1 MRPLPAPP
9 HRNAIVTHR
18 AKVVLALVIGLL
30 VLALRAP
37 LMDLPLE
44 RDEGD
49 YAYIAWR
56 LAHGEVPYLDWF
68 DQKPP
73 GVFAAYRVAFGL
85 LGDSVLAIRIAAALF
100 SALASIALFF
110 VVRPLLGP
118 LAATLAAILLGF
130 LSADPMIQGPIA
142 NTELF
147 MLPGIVAAAALF
159 LHVVS
164 NERTP
169 IAACIALGVSLG
181 VATAFK
187 QVAAVNI
194 PFFLLAFAL
203 CVRGPGRWRRLA
215 AFTGWLGVGGLLV
228 WGPILIWFQQRG
240 GLAAALDAV
249 LLHNLSYASA
259 LPLSR
264 RWANLVFYGGRFA
277 PSHGAAWIL
286 AGVGLAL
293 LARRRDRFPALFLGG
308 WALVN
313 AVGVSAS
320 GQYFPHYFQQMLPA
334 VASLAA
340 ATLAV
345 EPASPGPSRVR
356 VALVSA
362 LALLPL
368 ALAAPRFWA
377 LPPAEAMQTI
387 YPDDAFQNMP
397 ALAREIASVS
407 EPQDTVFVFGTEP
420 ELLFYARRVSAS
432 RYHFL
437 FPLFGPYRDALER
450 QRGVAA
456 EVTRA
461 QPAVLVWIPN
471 AVFFAKSAPQFLTR
485 WFQRF
490 SAQHYR
496 LHAFTVRNATGGI
509 DLVRV
514 PQDAHPRDALQGRR
528 PRTRIFVRKRDAT
541 ESDAPDRNRSAPL
554 PGPLKAPHL
563 PRI

>member
-1 MRPLPAPP
+1 M
-9 HRNAIVTHR
+9 
-18 AKVVLALVIGLL
+18 IGLL

-73 GVFAAYRVAFGL
+73 GVYAAYRAALGL
-85 LGDSVLAIRIAAALF
+85 PGDSILAIRAVAALF
-100 SALASIALFF
+100 SALSSIALFF
-110 VVRPLLGP
+110 LVRPLLGAV
-118 LAATLAAILLGF
+118 AATLAAILLGF

-147 MLPGIVAAAALF
+147 MLPGVVAAAALF
-159 LHVVS
+159 LRVVS
-164 NERTP
+164 AQRTP

-187 QVAAVNI
+187 QVAAVNV

-215 AFTGWLGVGGLLV
+215 AFTGWMGVGGLLV
-228 WGPILIWFQQRG
+228 WGPILIWFQRSG
-240 GLAAALDAV
+240 GLAAALDAM
-249 LLHNLSYASA
+249 LLHNLAYASA
-259 LPLSR
+259 LPLSQR
-264 RWANLVFYGGRFA
+264 LSNLVFYGGRFA
-277 PSHGAAWIL
+277 PSQGAAWIL
-286 AGVGLAL
+286 AGVGLVL
-293 LARRRDRFPALFLGG
+293 LARRRDRFPALYLGG
-308 WALVN
+308 WALAN

-320 GQYFPHYFQQMLPA
+320 GHYFPHYFQQLLPA

-345 EPASPGPSRVR
+345 NHASRGPSHVR
-356 VALVSA
+356 VALVST
-362 LALLPL
+362 LALGPL
-368 ALAAPRFWA
+368 VLAALRFWT
-377 LPPAEAMQTI
+377 LSPAEAMQTI
-387 YPDDAFQNMP
+387 YPGNSFQSMP

-407 EPQDTVFVFGTEP
+407 EPEDTVFLFGTEP
-420 ELLFYARRVSAS
+420 ELLFYARRVSAT
-432 RYHFL
+432 RYIHL
-437 FPLFGPYRDALER
+437 FPLFGPYPDALER

-456 EVTRA
+456 EVARA

-471 AVFFAKSAPQFLTR
+471 AMFFAEGAPQFLTR

-496 LHAFTVRNATGGI
+496 PHAFTTRNAGGGV
-509 DLVRV
+509 DLVRI
-514 PQDAHPRDALQGRR
+514 PQDTRPRDVLQGRR
-528 PRTRIFVRKRDAT
+528 PQATIFVREHDAA
-541 ESDAPDRNRSAPL
+541 EPGAPDRDPSAP
-554 PGPLKAPHL
+554 
-563 PRI
+563 

>member
-1 MRPLPAPP
+1 MTR
-9 HRNAIVTHR
+9 RSE
-18 AKVVLALVIGLL
+18 VVLVLVIGLL

-73 GVFAAYRVAFGL
+73 GVYAAYRAAFGL

-100 SALASIALFF
+100 SALSSIALFF
-110 VVRPLLGP
+110 AVRPLLGP

-142 NTELF
+142 NTEIF

-164 NERTP
+164 AERTR
-169 IAACIALGVSLG
+169 IAVCIALGVSLG

-203 CVRGPGRWRRLA
+203 CVRGRGRWRRLA
-215 AFTGWLGVGGLLV
+215 AFTGWMAVGGLLV

-240 GLAAALDAV
+240 GLTAALDAV

-277 PSHGAAWIL
+277 ASHGAAWIL

-320 GQYFPHYFQQMLPA
+320 GHYFPHYFQQMLPA

-362 LALLPL
+362 LALVPL
-368 ALAAPRFWA
+368 ALAALRFWA
-377 LPPAEAMQTI
+377 LTPAEAMQTI
-387 YPDDAFQNMP
+387 YPGNAFQNMP

-432 RYHFL
+432 RYHLL
-437 FPLFGPYRDALER
+437 FPLFGPYPDALER

-456 EVTRA
+456 EVARA

-471 AVFFAKSAPQFLTR
+471 AMFFAKGAPQFLTR

-496 LHAFTVRNATGGI
+496 PHAFSVRDAGGGVEI
-509 DLVRV
+509 VRV

-528 PRTRIFVRKRDAT
+528 PQATIFVRRSDAS
-541 ESDAPDRNRSAPL
+541 ESGAPDRDRSAP
-554 PGPLKAPHL
+554 
-563 PRI
+563 